1 MYFRAIYPDA
11 SIRGRIATRELGMVY
26 SRDVLGDAGSV
37 EGPAPYLLLDV
48 EQPEGGI
55 LEKEGEKERER
66 EGEKGREG
74 EGEKGRTLEGL
85 RFQPGDYVCVNVVL
99 PKHLSGS
106 TPVGPEVIGGA
117 RLPSGPGG
125 GGMGLGSGA
134 GTGAGAGAN
143 GWGNGG
149 GNSNAAASVLR
160 GDRHWRGGSDP
171 AAGRSRIARAGPGR
185 NERAVRERE
194 RERERVERV
203 RGEPERGGGGGG
215 VDRRG
220 PPPRRGRD
228 RDSLPPPARA
238 AAYGRGAPSRSR
250 SRTRSPSRSP
260 PPRRRARYD

>member
-26 SRDVLGDAGSV
+26 SRDVLGDGGSV

-48 EQPEGGI
+48 EQPEGGS

-66 EGEKGREG
+66 GGEKGREG

-106 TPVGPEVIGGA
+106 APVGPEVIGGA

-203 RGEPERGGGGGG
+203 RGEPERGGGGG

-228 RDSLPPPARA
+228 RDSLPPPTRA